1 MLFTCL
7 LHIFIREGLLCMLK
21 RHGLW
26 IIMLAFLLVFISTP
40 QTSSAEFV
48 DLTGGIKNEYTYEE
62 YVFLT
67 GQPIKFTGTSKD
79 IKVTTSTSGNKIT
92 EKYTIKLEGPNS
104 STLTRDFTYV
114 LNESDYDKIGQSTA
128 TGDVTKFKEIIKI
141 GTVTYT
147 LVDYQLSKSVIT
159 DKRAASDYFSGN
171 AIFRKTY
178 TYKLRNGVSQEIA
191 VHGYGKNVGY
201 ENYWGATETQ
211 IMEYVYRFA
220 DGKEGLVKN
229 RVSHSKSKTL
239 NYEENPA
246 SQSSFDGGYSVN
258 TEADTMSEYTYE
270 LPSGS
275 GTIELNSEYM
285 PRIERLIVPKFR
297 DLSSHWA
304 KSSIEKLYSLGI
316 FTDDSNFFSPN
327 TPMQRYDFA
336 VAIAKANDRR
346 VELEKQTAKP
356 VAKPV
361 LFKDV
366 KTTRVDYNYLV
377 SAVNKGVIAG
387 TGPKTFDPEGRL
399 TRQQAAT
406 ILVRAL
412 GFEGKAPDPGYKTQY
427 TDDAKIA
434 DYARDAVYVV
444 TELGL
449 MQGDGIKFNP
459 NGTLTRAESASLIVR
474 FLLYLENDLKQNYRD
489 DILFFE

>member
-1 MLFTCL
+1 M
-7 LHIFIREGLLCMLK
+7 RKSQGLL
-21 RHGLW
+21 
-26 IIMLAFLLVFISTP
+26 IILLAFLLVVVSIP
-40 QTSSAEFV
+40 QKSSAKFV

-62 YVFLT
+62 YIFLT
-67 GQPIKFTGTSKD
+67 GQPIRFTGTSKD
-79 IKVTTSTSGNKIT
+79 VKVTTTKSGNKIT
-92 EKYTIKLEGPNS
+92 EKYSIKLVGPNS

-114 LNESDYDKIGQSTA
+114 SNVSDYDTIGQSTA
-128 TGDVTKFKEIIKI
+128 TGDVTRFKEIIKI
-141 GTVTYT
+141 GSVTYT
-147 LVDYQLSKSVIT
+147 LADYQLSKSVIT

-178 TYKLRNGVSQEIA
+178 TYKLRNGLQQEIT
-191 VHGYGKNVGY
+191 VNGYGKNVGY

-211 IMEYVYRFA
+211 IMEYVYSFA
-220 DGKEGLVKN
+220 DGREGLVKN

-258 TEADTMSEYTYE
+258 TDADTMSEYTYE
-270 LPSGS
+270 LPSGT
-275 GTIELNSEYM
+275 GTIEFNSEYM

-297 DLSSHWA
+297 DLSKHWA
-304 KSSIEKLYSLGI
+304 KPSIEKLYSLGI
-316 FTDDSNFFSPN
+316 FTDNSNFFSPN
-327 TPMQRYDFA
+327 TPMLRYDFA
-336 VAIAKANDRR
+336 IAVAKATDRR
-346 VELEKQTAKP
+346 VELEKQTQKP
-356 VAKPV
+356 VAKPN
-361 LFKDV
+361 LFNDV
-366 KTTRVDYNYLV
+366 RTSRVDYNYLV

-387 TGPKTFDPEGRL
+387 MGPKTFQPEGRL

-412 GFEGKAPDPGYKTQY
+412 GFEGKAPDPGYKTHY

-434 DYARDAVYVV
+434 NYARDAVYVV

-449 MQGDGIKFNP
+449 MHGDGTKFNP
-459 NGTLTRAESASLIVR
+459 TGTLTRAESASLIVR